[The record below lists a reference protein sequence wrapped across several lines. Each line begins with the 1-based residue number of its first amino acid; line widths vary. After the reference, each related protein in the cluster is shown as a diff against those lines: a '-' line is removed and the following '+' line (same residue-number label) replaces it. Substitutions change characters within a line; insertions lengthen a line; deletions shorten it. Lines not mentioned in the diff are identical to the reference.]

1 MPTIKLSYYKLW
13 YYLTWNSCS
22 KHSGAILGRMMGGDF
37 LYMFGETKYFISF
50 EMFGSSV
57 SDVAVH
63 VLDKLTLDN
72 NSCLQIM

>member
-1 MPTIKLSYYKLW
+1 
-13 YYLTWNSCS
+13 
-22 KHSGAILGRMMGGDF
+22 MGGDF

-72 NSCLQIM
+72 NSRLQIM